1 MAVAWLL
8 EPGEGLQWKR
18 AYIRSSGG
26 RVAPQYMMRIRHL
39 PCFSI
44 TIWKTAGVIYIL
56 QELPHNSLPDGK
68 TYDLAELVWNFG

>member
-8 EPGEGLQWKR
+8 EPGEELQWKR
-18 AYIRSSGG
+18 ACIRSSGG
-26 RVAPQYMMRIRHL
+26 RVARRCMMRIRHL
-39 PCFSI
+39 SCFSI

-68 TYDLAELVWNFG
+68 AYDLAELVWDFG